1 METLYE
7 SKIKQGRDD
16 PNMEL
21 KYLYTVIWEETTKD

>member
-1 METLYE
+1 MMETLYE

-21 KYLYTVIWEETTKD
+21 KYLYTVI